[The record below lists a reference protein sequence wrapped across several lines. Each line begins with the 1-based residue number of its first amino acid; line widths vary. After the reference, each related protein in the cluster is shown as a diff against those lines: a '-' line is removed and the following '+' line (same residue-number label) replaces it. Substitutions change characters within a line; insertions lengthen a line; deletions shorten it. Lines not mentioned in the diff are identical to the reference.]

1 MKMTGETKFFLGTI
15 AVTILLIAAAVFFL
29 TRPAPPPVALARE
42 SLVPQ
47 GTNTTGNASAS
58 AYLVEFSDFQCPAC
72 KGVKPIV
79 EDIIKTYGDKL
90 SVSYRHFPL
99 SQHPYGMSAAIAAEA
114 AGRQGKFWE
123 MGDLLFSDQE
133 NLSDAL
139 VSGYADQL
147 KLDKAQFDKDLKDPA
162 LKDKVTKDSDYGVSI
177 GINSTPTFFLNGI
190 KLNLP
195 SYADLKQKVADLV
208 K

>member
-1 MKMTGETKFFLGTI
+1 MKMTGETKFFLGVI
-15 AVTILLIAAAVFFL
+15 AVTVLLIAGAAFFL
-29 TRPAPPPVALARE
+29 TRPTPPAVAIPRDELIPA
-42 SLVPQ
+42 
-47 GTNTTGNASAS
+47 GTNTTGNATAG

-72 KGVKPIV
+72 KAAKPV
-79 EDIIKTYGDKL
+79 VDDVIKTYGDKL
-90 SVSYRHFPL
+90 LFAYRHFPL
-99 SQHPYGMSAAIAAEA
+99 SQHPYGEKAAIAAEA

-139 VSGYADQL
+139 IEEYVKEL
-147 KLDKAQFDKDLKDPA
+147 KLDKGQFDKDIEGRA
-162 LKDKVTKDSDYGVSI
+162 LKDKVQKDSDYGITI
-177 GINSTPTFFLNGI
+177 GVNSTPTFYLNGI

-195 SYADLKQKVADLV
+195 SFADLKQKVADAV